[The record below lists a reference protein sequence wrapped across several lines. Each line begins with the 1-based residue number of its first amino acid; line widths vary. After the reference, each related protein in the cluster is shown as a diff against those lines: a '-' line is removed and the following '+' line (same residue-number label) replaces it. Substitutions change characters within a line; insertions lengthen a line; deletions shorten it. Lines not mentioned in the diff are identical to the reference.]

1 MKVLYITLV
10 VFLTDQISKLVVKGI
25 SIPQLN
31 IDIPGMFYGQSISV
45 IDSFFWITFVENPGM
60 AFGIDVGVGQK
71 LFLSLFSL
79 VASVAILYYLY
90 KVRNGS
96 FVLKVGLALIL
107 GGALG
112 NLMDRTFYGLF
123 YDYAPIFYGR
133 VVDFFQVEFW
143 DFTLFG
149 HTYEKWPIFNVAD
162 AAVTTGVLLIIIFH
176 REFDKEEE
184 LKKVEDATSI
194 NDSGVEEQSTDDH
207 VCTETLKENSNEI
220 GSSEEISGLENGKDN
235 NKEEIPV

>member
-1 MKVLYITLV
+1 LKVLYITLV
-10 VFLTDQISKLVVKGI
+10 VFLTDRISKLVIKGI

-31 IDIPGMFYGQSISV
+31 IDIPGMFYGQSINV

-60 AFGIDVGVGQK
+60 AFGIDVGDGQK
-71 LFLSLFSL
+71 LFLSLFSII
-79 VASVAILYYLY
+79 ASVAILYYLY
-90 KVRNGS
+90 KVRYGS
-96 FVLKVGLALIL
+96 LVLKVGLALIL

-162 AAVTTGVLLIIIFH
+162 AAVTSGVLLIIIFH

-184 LKKVEDATSI
+184 LNNVVDSI
-194 NDSGVEEQSTDDH
+194 TNNDPGSEEQA
-207 VCTETLKENSNEI
+207 TEDYVHADTLENNSNEI
-220 GSSEEISGLENGKDN
+220 ESSEEISGLENGKDN
-235 NKEEIPV
+235 NKEEIQV

>member
-1 MKVLYITLV
+1 LKVLYITLV
-10 VFLTDQISKLVVKGI
+10 VFLADQISKLVVKGI

-31 IDIPGMFYGQSISV
+31 IDIPGMFYGQSINV
-45 IDSFFWITFVENPGM
+45 IESFFWITFVENPGM
-60 AFGIDVGVGQK
+60 AFGIDVGDGQK

-79 VASVAILYYLY
+79 LASVAIIYYLY

-96 FVLKVGLALIL
+96 LVLKVGLALIL

-112 NLMDRTFYGLF
+112 NLVDRTFYGLF

-162 AAVTTGVLLIIIFH
+162 AAVTSGVLLIIIFH

-184 LKKVEDATSI
+184 LKKVGESAPS
-194 NDSGVEEQSTDDH
+194 NDLDSEEELIENLVHTD
-207 VCTETLKENSNEI
+207 TLENNSNEI
-220 GSSEEISGLENGKDN
+220 ESSEEISGLENGKDN
-235 NKEEIPV
+235 NKEEIQV

>member
-10 VFLTDQISKLVVKGI
+10 IFLADQISKLTVKGI

-31 IDIPGMFYGQSISV
+31 IDIPGMFYGQSINV

-60 AFGIDVGVGQK
+60 AFGIDVGDGQK

-79 VASVAILYYLY
+79 LASVAIIYYLY

-96 FVLKVGLALIL
+96 LVLKVGLALIL

-162 AAVTTGVLLIIIFH
+162 AAVTSGVLLIIIFH

-184 LKKVEDATSI
+184 LKKVEDSASS
-194 NDSGVEEQSTDDH
+194 DVSGSEEELTGNLVH
-207 VCTETLKENSNEI
+207 NETKENNSSEI
-220 GSSEEISGLENGKDN
+220 ESSEESSGLNNGKDN
-235 NKEEIPV
+235 NKEEIQV